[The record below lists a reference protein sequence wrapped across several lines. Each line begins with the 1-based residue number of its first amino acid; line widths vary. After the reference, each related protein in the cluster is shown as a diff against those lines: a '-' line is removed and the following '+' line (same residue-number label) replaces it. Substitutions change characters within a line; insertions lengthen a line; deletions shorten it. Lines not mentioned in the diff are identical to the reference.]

1 MKNKI
6 INIGAIFSLLL
17 LILAGCKDDVAP
29 LIEKLNFSRVFT
41 PLNLDV
47 KIRNMT
53 TAEIS
58 WDTKSDASSYVL
70 EISKDSL
77 VFGNIVQ
84 TVTVAPDQI
93 PYRILLDGQ
102 TLYSVRVKG
111 VSDSGIADS
120 KWTEMTFKTDAEN
133 IFAPLSGENIK
144 ATSVTLNW
152 PAGSDV
158 TNFLITPGDVNR
170 PVTADEKAAGQATIT
185 GLTGE
190 TAYTV
195 YLYRGTAQRGKVSFT
210 TLVDIGDATP
220 VHPEDDL
227 SAVIAA
233 AADGATLA
241 LFPGNYQVFSGVV
254 TLNKSISIKGLYP
267 YNKPIIHVEFD
278 LADGV
283 QSVALKDIEMNG
295 VYMDPATST
304 ETKLGY
310 AFRHITTGVS
320 YGTLTVTGC
329 NIHDYDKSIF
339 SGASGVVSTVESI
352 SMDNCVVTNVLTNSA
367 DCIDFRGGYVASLSL
382 TNSTF
387 VNCAPARDF
396 VRLDD
401 TSGTFPGK
409 VSNVLIDHCTL
420 YAVSNKT
427 SSRILYVRFVDNTL
441 KVTNTIIAATAGYY
455 TNQARSAQ
463 PECSMNNY
471 FNAPAFVPGGTD
483 IAGAKFDISGNY
495 TQLDPGF
502 VDAANGNF
510 TVTNQTLID
519 NKIGDPRWR

>member
-6 INIGAIFSLLL
+6 RNTGVILSFIA
-17 LILAGCKDDVAP
+17 LILAGCKDNIAP
-29 LIEKLNFSRVFT
+29 VIEQLNFSRVFT

-47 KIRNMT
+47 IIRNKT

-58 WDTKSDASSYVL
+58 WDTRSDATSYTV
-70 EISKDSL
+70 EISADSL

-93 PYRILLDGQ
+93 PYSTLLDGQ

-111 VSDSGIADS
+111 VSSKGIADS

-133 IFAPLSGENIK
+133 IFAPLSAENVK

-158 TNFLITPGDVNR
+158 TNFLVVPGNVNR

-195 YLYRGTAQRGKVSFT
+195 YLYRGTAQRGKVEFT
-210 TLVDIGDATP
+210 TLIDIGNATA

-227 SAVIAA
+227 NAVITA
-233 AADGATLA
+233 AADGASLV
-241 LFPGNYQVFSGVV
+241 LFPGDYKVYSGIIS
-254 TLNKSISIKGLYP
+254 LNKSISIKGLYP
-267 YNKPIIHVEFD
+267 YNKPIVHVEFD

-283 QSVALKDIEMNG
+283 QNVEIKDLEMYG
-295 VYMDPATST
+295 VYTDVATQT
-304 ETKLGY
+304 EVKLGY
-310 AFRHITTGVS
+310 AFRHMTTGVS
-320 YGTLTVTGC
+320 YGALSITGC

-339 SGASGVVSTVESI
+339 SGSSSVVSTIGSI
-352 SMDNCVVTNVLTNSA
+352 SMDNCLVTNIMTNSA
-367 DCIDFRGGYVASLSL
+367 DCIDFRGGYVANLSL

-387 VNCAPARDF
+387 ANCAPARDF

-401 TSGTFPGK
+401 SSASFPGK

-427 SSRILYVRFVDNTL
+427 SSRILYVRFVDNSL

-455 TNQARSAQ
+455 TNQAKTSQ

-483 IAGAKFDISGNY
+483 TAGAKFDLSGNF

-502 VDAANGNF
+502 GNPANGNF
-510 TVTNQTLID
+510 TLTNQTLID